1 MGKARRKNGFTLAEM
16 LIVVGILGIL
26 MAFAFIGITG
36 YLRSMTKLEYDGYA
50 REIFVA
56 AQNHLAVVEN
66 QGYYGFTD
74 EPYDDDDKR
83 TDFGFPENDA
93 TSPGVYYFVVLPE
106 DDGYY
111 NPDDSTHATLLGQM
125 LPFGSV
131 EETVRKGNS
140 GYIIRYHKDSAQ
152 VLDVFYWT
160 QSGSRY
166 SHTYVD
172 TDYAEFLKNTSR
184 SALRKYGKSVIG
196 YYGGEEA
203 SGLERGDEL
212 KAPEIHVY
220 NEDKLYVTIKEN
232 NASDIRNK
240 KGYALELVITGKTS
254 NAKKEIIL
262 YSTKD
267 GSSGSTGISKYIV
280 NSTALTNE
288 AIADTPFVVVLDDV
302 TEQDMH
308 FADFAV
314 DGGDVGLIPG
324 EDISIQA
331 VASNNDVLTNV
342 AYSTQQTT
350 NSLFGAGSVAKDY
363 SGGYSTAIISSIRHL
378 ENLDPSISTVNKS
391 GSRVLFSE
399 AEQSTDLSWTAFKN
413 NIFTNINIG
422 VIKQTAAQASKSGN
436 ADGIGIYGGK
446 GDTIIDEVTPVKGY
460 FYPLS
465 INTSADLNL
474 GSAIAWTY
482 KGQMHVISDV
492 DVYLPAVSSF
502 SGAGLFAE
510 ITGNSDLGADFI
522 VKDLQLVD
530 FSVKTDKDVPAGSLA
545 GTISNAEI
553 TNVVAYHKAE
563 SDAGVMSVNGVK
575 HTGGLIG
582 YATNSKI
589 YKSAAALKVSTTG
602 DNAGGLIGYANGK
615 VDIYSCFSG
624 GHTTDGEYKPVHDSV
639 KDDYN
644 VKAKTNAGGL
654 IGKADDP
661 GDGSD
666 GKVTSIRYSYSTCSA
681 MATGADGGTAVG
693 GLVGSIMNSGSSVK
707 YCYSTGL
714 VNAIKPKP
722 AAEGAEAPKV
732 GALIGDLH
740 TSLTLDH
747 CYYYQIINSVT
758 GNDGSIS
765 YLPQLGKAV
774 AEMDNKVTVID
785 ATATTYDSFV
795 GSGASG
801 TEADRRWR
809 TAYSYDEK
817 LRVFYQGKFNLRT
830 VGQMKALRSHVE
842 DAFAEPKEADGTNLG
857 DFVIH
862 HYGDWPAPETWVFNT
877 PG

>member
-1 MGKARRKNGFTLAEM
+1 MF
-16 LIVVGILGIL
+16 
-26 MAFAFIGITG
+26 
-36 YLRSMTKLEYDGYA
+36 
-50 REIFVA
+50 
-56 AQNHLAVVEN
+56 
-66 QGYYGFTD
+66 
-74 EPYDDDDKR
+74 
-83 TDFGFPENDA
+83 
-93 TSPGVYYFVVLPE
+93 
-106 DDGYY
+106 
-111 NPDDSTHATLLGQM
+111 
-125 LPFGSV
+125 
-131 EETVRKGNS
+131 
-140 GYIIRYHKDSAQ
+140 
-152 VLDVFYWT
+152 
-160 QSGSRY
+160 
-166 SHTYVD
+166 
-172 TDYAEFLKNTSR
+172 
-184 SALRKYGKSVIG
+184 
-196 YYGGEEA
+196 
-203 SGLERGDEL
+203 
-212 KAPEIHVY
+212 
-220 NEDKLYVTIKEN
+220 
-232 NASDIRNK
+232 
-240 KGYALELVITGKTS
+240 
-254 NAKKEIIL
+254 
-262 YSTKD
+262 
-267 GSSGSTGISKYIV
+267 
-280 NSTALTNE
+280 
-288 AIADTPFVVVLDDV
+288 
-302 TEQDMH
+302 
-308 FADFAV
+308 
-314 DGGDVGLIPG
+314 
-324 EDISIQA
+324 
-331 VASNNDVLTNV
+331 
-342 AYSTQQTT
+342 
-350 NSLFGAGSVAKDY
+350 
-363 SGGYSTAIISSIRHL
+363 
-378 ENLDPSISTVNKS
+378 
-391 GSRVLFSE
+391 
-399 AEQSTDLSWTAFKN
+399 
-413 NIFTNINIG
+413 
-422 VIKQTAAQASKSGN
+422 KQTEDLASESGT

-446 GDTIIDEVTPVKGY
+446 AKTIIDEGDAAKGY
-460 FYPLS
+460 FYPLT
-465 INTSADLNL
+465 INPDDLNL
-474 GSAIAWTY
+474 KYTEEGWTY
-482 KGQMHVISDV
+482 KGQGHVISDV
-492 DVYLPAVSSF
+492 DVYLPDLPADAGSSF
-502 SGAGLFAE
+502 PGAGLFADL
-510 ITGNSDLGADFI
+510 TGNSDLGVDFI

-714 VNAIKPKP
+714 VNAKTP
-722 AAEGAEAPKV
+722 AAEGATAPEV

>member
-56 AQNHLAVVEN
+56 AQNHLAVAEN
-66 QGYYGFTD
+66 QGYYGLTTGGAFGTAD
-74 EPYDDDDKR
+74 E
-83 TDFGFPENDA
+83 TE
-93 TSPGVYYFVVLPE
+93 TGVYYFVVPN
-106 DDGYY
+106 D
-111 NPDDSTHATLLGQM
+111 NPDNMTTLLGQM
-125 LPFGSV
+125 LPYASV
-131 EETVRKGNS
+131 EETIRKGNS
-140 GYIIRYHKDSAQ
+140 GYLIRYHKDSAQ

-203 SGLERGDEL
+203 SSLERGDEL

-232 NASDIRNK
+232 NANK
-240 KGYALELVITGKTS
+240 DDYTKGVCEKSGYTLKLIITGKTS
-254 NAKKEIIL
+254 NSNKEIDL
-262 YSTKD
+262 YSTPK
-267 GSSGSTGISKYIV
+267 GETSGSTGISKYIV

-350 NSLFGAGSVAKDY
+350 NSLFGAGTVAKDY

-378 ENLDPSISTVNKS
+378 ENLDPYISTVNKS
-391 GSRVLFSE
+391 GSKVLFSE
-399 AEQSTDLSWTAFKN
+399 AEQSTDLSWTAFKKR
-413 NIFTNINIG
+413 IFKDINQD
-422 VIKQTAAQASKSGN
+422 VFKQTAAQASKSGN
-436 ADGIGIYGGK
+436 ADGIAVYSATANTLIGEG
-446 GDTIIDEVTPVKGY
+446 TAVKGY
-460 FYPLS
+460 FYPLT
-465 INTSADLNL
+465 INTSQLNL
-474 GSAIAWTY
+474 SSAIAWTY

-492 DVYLPAVSSF
+492 DVYLPANAGSSF
-502 SGAGLFAE
+502 TGAGLFADL
-510 ITGNSDLGADFI
+510 TGSDLGADFI

-530 FSVKTDKDVPAGSLA
+530 FSMKTDKDVPAGSLA
-545 GTISNAEI
+545 GKISNAEI
-553 TNVVAYHKAE
+553 TNVVAYHKTE
-563 SDAGVMSVNGVK
+563 SKADVMSVNGAGD
-575 HTGGLIG
+575 TGGLIG

-589 YKSAAALKVSTTG
+589 YKSAAALKVSTTS

-654 IGKADDP
+654 IGKADDE

-666 GKVTSIRYSYSTCSA
+666 GNKTAIRYSYSTCSA

-693 GLVGSIMNSGSSVK
+693 GLVGRTMNSGSSVS

-714 VNAIKPKP
+714 VNAKKP
-722 AAEGAEAPKV
+722 AAEGAAAPKV

-747 CYYYQIINSVT
+747 CFYYQIINSVT
-758 GNDGSIS
+758 GDDGSIS
-765 YLPQLGKAV
+765 YLPQLGTPV
-774 AEMDNKVTVID
+774 TGMDNAVTAID
-785 ATATTYDSFV
+785 ATATDYDDFV
-795 GSGASG
+795 SG
-801 TEADRRWR
+801 TEEERKAKPEYKWM
-809 TAYSYDEK
+809 TAYSYDKK
-817 LRVFYQGKFNLRT
+817 LQVFYQGKYNLRT
-830 VGQMKALRSHVE
+830 TNQLRSLRGNPPE
-842 DAFAEPKEADGTNLG
+842 FDSQATEG
-857 DFVIH
+857 DFVLN

-877 PG
+877 KG